1 MNYKIRKVF
10 NLITTIV
17 VFAVLFLYF
26 WRSIDPRLIDF
37 NQQPIFLTGMNFF
50 SDYLVLPGGLAEY
63 ISLFISQFFHFALA
77 GTILL
82 LLVLY
87 LILFL
92 TRKLLLIFFPPDY
105 VNIIQFIPV
114 FLLAYL
120 HSKYSYTLKPD
131 IIILVSLLFVTGYH
145 YFINK
150 RIVLRIA
157 IFVVS
162 AAVSI
167 LFFGGVS
174 LMLFSSLAII
184 LEIGNKKGV
193 SALIAGLYFIIAA
206 IFIFVVG
213 TYSPYM
219 KFDKVMFDIFIAE
232 KYYKPFIALYPLFL
246 FYPALMITGLIF
258 SGRMP
263 DILLKGDEHNTINV
277 IVASL
282 ISIIPAILLL
292 ITIRF
297 SYDKDDK
304 ALIELNYYANNND
317 WYYVLKAGE
326 RLPLSNRL
334 VLFQINRAMYFRGRL
349 LDDLFN
355 YDQIW
360 GEDGLVLTRY
370 YNSRILM
377 PISDYYFDLGY
388 IKESLHWANEALT
401 KNDFQPDAV
410 KRIAL
415 SYVILGEYKKARKY
429 LNLLS
434 KSLIYRKWARHYL
447 NYLNNED
454 LITSDPLLRKKR
466 ELMPK
471 HDYFANID
479 EPEAD
484 LYNLL
489 QENPRNKMAFE
500 YFIALL
506 LLKHDIGHVVNNL
519 HYLSGLNYD
528 HIPRPI
534 EEAVLLYLLSQ
545 GEKSDPQLRS
555 ISISKLTRDS
565 FSNYNTI
572 LTAKYRGNLQ
582 LARQELSEKY
592 RNTLWYYLHYISPI
606 TTKREIKER
615 PVE

>member
-1 MNYKIRKVF
+1 MNYMIRKVF
-10 NLITTIV
+10 NIITTIAI
-17 VFAVLFLYF
+17 FAVLFFYF
-26 WRSIDPRLIDF
+26 WKSVDPRLVDF
-37 NQQPIFLTGMNFF
+37 SQQPIFLTGMNFF
-50 SDYLVLPGGLAEY
+50 NDYLVLPGGLAEY
-63 ISLFISQFFHFALA
+63 ISLFILQFFHFALA
-77 GTILL
+77 GTLLL

-87 LILFL
+87 IILFL
-92 TRKLLLIFFPPDY
+92 TRRLLLIFFPADY

-114 FLLAYL
+114 FILAYL

-145 YFINK
+145 YFNSK

-157 IFVVS
+157 LFIVT

-174 LMLFSSLAII
+174 LMLFSSLVII
-184 LEIGNKKGV
+184 LEIGNKKGSSV
-193 SALIAGLYFIIAA
+193 LIAILYFITAGVF
-206 IFIFVVG
+206 IFIVG

-219 KFDKVMFDIFIAE
+219 NLDKVMFDIFIPD
-232 KYYKPFIALYPLFL
+232 KYYKPFLALYPLFL
-246 FYPALMITGLIF
+246 FYPGLMVTGLIF
-258 SGRMP
+258 SGRIP
-263 DILLKGDEHNTINV
+263 DIMLKGDEYKIINW
-277 IVASL
+277 IVAAL
-282 ISIIPAILLL
+282 ISIIPVILLL
-292 ITIRF
+292 ITIRL
-297 SYDKDDK
+297 SDNRDEK
-304 ALIELNYYANNND
+304 ALIEINYYASNND

-326 RLPLSNRL
+326 KLPLNNRL
-334 VLFQINRAMYFRGRL
+334 VLFQINRALYFRGRL

-355 YDQIW
+355 YDQVW
-360 GEDGLVLTRY
+360 GEDGLILTRY
-370 YNSRILM
+370 YNSSILM

-447 NYLNNED
+447 KYLNNEN

-466 ELMPK
+466 DLMPK
-471 HDYFANID
+471 HDYFANIN
-479 EPEAD
+479 EPGID

-489 QENPRNKMAFE
+489 LENPQNKMAFE

-519 HYLSGLNYD
+519 HYLSGLNYN
-528 HIPRPI
+528 HIPRHF
-534 EEAVLLYLLSQ
+534 EEAILLYLLRR
-545 GEKSDPQLRS
+545 GESEAQLG
-555 ISISKLTRDS
+555 ISISPLTRES
-565 FSNYNTI
+565 FDNYNTI
-572 LTAKYRGNLQ
+572 LSDKYGGNFK
-582 LARQELSEKY
+582 LARKDLSEEY
-592 RNTLWYYLHYISPI
+592 RNTLWYYLQYISPI

>member
-1 MNYKIRKVF
+1 MNYKIRKIF
-10 NLITTIV
+10 NVITTIV
-17 VFAVLFLYF
+17 VFAVLFVYF
-26 WRSIDPRLIDF
+26 WRSVDPRLIDF
-37 NQQPIFLTGMNFF
+37 SQQPIFFRGMIFF
-50 SDYLVLPGGLAEY
+50 NDYLILPGGLAEY

-82 LLVLY
+82 LLILY
-87 LILFL
+87 FVMFL
-92 TRKLLLIFFPPDY
+92 TRKLLLIFFSSDY
-105 VNIIQFIPV
+105 VHIIQFIPV
-114 FLLAYL
+114 FLLVYL

-131 IIILVSLLFVTGYH
+131 IIILVSLLFAAGYY

-150 RIVLRIA
+150 RIVLRIILFIVA
-157 IFVVS
+157 AVVS
-162 AAVSI
+162 V

-184 LEIGNKKGV
+184 LEIGNKKGT
-193 SALIAGLYFIIAA
+193 SALIAILYFIIAA
-206 IFIFVVG
+206 VFIFVVG
-213 TYSPYM
+213 SFSPYM
-219 KFDKVMFDIFIAE
+219 NFDKVMFDIFIPE
-232 KYYKPFIALYPLFL
+232 RYYKPFLALYPLFL

-258 SGRMP
+258 SGRMQ
-263 DILLKGDEHNTINV
+263 DIMLKGDEHKTINR
-277 IVASL
+277 IIASL
-282 ISIIPAILLL
+282 ISIIPVILIL

-304 ALIELNYYANNND
+304 ALIELNYHADNND

-326 RLPLSNRL
+326 KLPPNNRL
-334 VLFQINRAMYFRGRL
+334 VLFQINRALYYRGKL
-349 LDDLFN
+349 LDDLFSYN
-355 YDQIW
+355 QIW

-401 KNDFQPDAV
+401 KNEFQPDAV

-415 SYVILGEYKKARKY
+415 SYIILGEYKKARKY

-434 KSLIYRKWARHYL
+434 KSIIYRKWARHYL
-447 NYLNNED
+447 NYLDNED

-466 ELMPK
+466 DLMPK
-471 HDYFANID
+471 RDYFAHIN
-479 EPEAD
+479 EPELD
-484 LYNLL
+484 LYYLL
-489 QENPRNKMAFE
+489 QENPQNKMAFE

-506 LLKHDIGHVVNNL
+506 LLKHDVGHVVNNL
-519 HYLSGLNYD
+519 HYLSELNYN
-528 HIPRPI
+528 HIPRHI
-534 EEAVLLYLLSQ
+534 EEAVLLYLLSR
-545 GEKSDPQLRS
+545 GESEAQLGS

-572 LTAKYRGNLQ
+572 LTAKYRGNLH
-582 LARQELSEKY
+582 LAQQELSEKY
-592 RNTLWYYLHYISPI
+592 RNTLWYYLHYVSPI

-615 PVE
+615 SIE

>member
-1 MNYKIRKVF
+1 MNNKIRKVF
-10 NLITTIV
+10 NVITTVV

-26 WRSIDPRLIDF
+26 LKSVDPRLIDF
-37 NQQPIFLTGMNFF
+37 SQQPIFLTGMNFF
-50 SDYLVLPGGLAEY
+50 NDYLVLPGGLAEY

-87 LILFL
+87 FILFL

-105 VNIIQFIPV
+105 VHIIQFIPV

-131 IIILVSLLFVTGYH
+131 IIILVSLLFVTGYY

-157 IFVVS
+157 LFIVA

-167 LFFGGVS
+167 MFFGGVS

-184 LEIGNKKGV
+184 LEIGNKKGG
-193 SALIAGLYFIIAA
+193 SALIAVLYFIIAA
-206 IFIFVVG
+206 VFIFVVG

-219 KFDKVMFDIFIAE
+219 NFDKVMFDIFIPE
-232 KYYKPFIALYPLFL
+232 KYYKPFLALYPLFL
-246 FYPALMITGLIF
+246 SYPALMITGLIF

-263 DILLKGDEHNTINV
+263 DIMLKGDEHKTINR

-282 ISIIPAILLL
+282 ISIIPVILLL

-297 SYDKDDK
+297 SYNKDDK

-317 WYYVLKAGE
+317 WYFVLKAGE
-326 RLPLSNRL
+326 KLPLKNRI

-360 GEDGLVLTRY
+360 GEDGLILTRY

-415 SYVILGEYKKARKY
+415 SYLILGEYKKARKY

-434 KSLIYRKWARHYL
+434 KSITYRKWARHYL
-447 NYLNNED
+447 KYLDNED

-466 ELMPK
+466 DLMPK
-471 HDYFANID
+471 HDYFANIN
-479 EPEAD
+479 EPGID

-489 QENPRNKMAFE
+489 QENPQNKMAFE
-500 YFIALL
+500 YFIAVL
-506 LLKHDIGHVVNNL
+506 LLKHDIGHVINNL
-519 HYLSGLNYD
+519 HYLSGLNYS
-528 HIPRPI
+528 HIPRHI
-534 EEAVLLYLLSQ
+534 EEAVLLYLLRR
-545 GEKSDPQLRS
+545 GESEAQLGSLS
-555 ISISKLTRDS
+555 ISAPTRDS

-572 LTAKYRGNLQ
+572 LSAKYRGNLQ

-615 PVE
+615 SIE